1 MYNKQGVKKA
11 TTLTKKASWR
21 QWQIAMHQH
30 KSFDY
35 NENWN
40 RILNLEFKFM

>member
-1 MYNKQGVKKA
+1 MYDKQGVKKA
-11 TTLTKKASWR
+11 TILTKKASWR

-30 KSFDY
+30 KRFDY
-35 NENWN
+35 WN